1 MSAPSNLPD
10 TTYAGD
16 PRAPWNEPEG
26 RECCECAHWHS
37 IDDDRGICD
46 EKFRSVAFAGE
57 PDAGMICDAATMCV
71 TFDDDACASWE
82 EE

>member
-1 MSAPSNLPD
+1 MPSSYPD

-16 PRAPWNEPEG
+16 PRAPWNEPDG
-26 RECCECAHWHS
+26 RACCECAHWHS

-46 EKFRSVAFAGE
+46 EMFGRVVFAGK
-57 PDAGMICDAATMCV
+57 PDTGMLCDAAAMCV
-71 TFDDDACASWE
+71 TFDDDACARWE